1 MMFHE
6 MSEKEV
12 EQEFGTD
19 LEKGLTEK
27 EAEKRVRQYG
37 FNELEEAE
45 KESALMLFLSQFKD
59 FMTLVLLAATVI
71 SGFLGE
77 YVDAVAIIAIVL
89 INGFLGFFQERRAE
103 KSLEAL
109 KELSAPQVNVRR
121 NGRWVKIPSKEVAL
135 GDILKFESGDRVGA
149 DVRIVKANNLEIE
162 ESALTGESIP
172 SPKSTE
178 PIPMENAGLG
188 DLDRKSVV

>member
-1 MMFHE
+1 MLNYIIFLDRAEYVAIKTIMGRSRGECIFMMFHE

-89 INGFLGFFQERRAE
+89 INGFLGFFQERR
-103 KSLEAL
+103 
-109 KELSAPQVNVRR
+109 
-121 NGRWVKIPSKEVAL
+121 
-135 GDILKFESGDRVGA
+135 
-149 DVRIVKANNLEIE
+149 
-162 ESALTGESIP
+162 
-172 SPKSTE
+172 
-178 PIPMENAGLG
+178 
-188 DLDRKSVV
+188 